1 MPIISFANSKGGS
14 GKTTSALLLAC
25 ELSLK
30 KDVCIIDA
38 DPRHPIQKWAGLKKE
53 KNNSLHI
60 FTNDSENTII
70 QDIENYS
77 HQYPFV
83 IIDLEG
89 IASKRAAFAISQ
101 SDFVIIPMQEQQQDA
116 DEAINMI
123 KEVKNLEKMTRKKI
137 HFSILFTRT
146 RVVAKSRTARFIAQQ
161 FITSEKIDC
170 FQTEINERDA
180 FSAIFTTGDTVRGL
194 NPQENNGISKAI
206 ENIEKYT
213 TEVIAKVLE
222 TQSKG
227 ENNV

>member
-1 MPIISFANSKGGS
+1 MTIPNHITIEALARLPIAEIV
-14 GKTTSALLLAC
+14 ALPPEELAR
-25 ELSLK
+25 L
-30 KDVCIIDA
+30 
-38 DPRHPIQKWAGLKKE
+38 
-53 KNNSLHI
+53 
-60 FTNDSENTII
+60 
-70 QDIENYS
+70 
-77 HQYPFV
+77 
-83 IIDLEG
+83 
-89 IASKRAAFAISQ
+89 
-101 SDFVIIPMQEQQQDA
+101 QQDA